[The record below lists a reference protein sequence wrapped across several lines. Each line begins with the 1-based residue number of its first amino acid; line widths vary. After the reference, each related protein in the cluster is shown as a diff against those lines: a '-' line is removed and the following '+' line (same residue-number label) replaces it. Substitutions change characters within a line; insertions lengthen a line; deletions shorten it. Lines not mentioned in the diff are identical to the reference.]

1 MTVNDKGMPPMVPA
15 VPHHVPQ
22 QPMNQLSSTPT
33 KAPVRVDKHI
43 QGAPVE
49 PPPRGAVFNPV
60 TQAEHEVPIEKPPK
74 RQEPDGSQIANI
86 KGQDADSK
94 QVFKLYFSLFRP
106 ILIFLWQIIGYMNYP
121 IC

>member
-1 MTVNDKGMPPMVPA
+1 MSVSDTGMPQMVPA

-33 KAPVRVDKHI
+33 KAPVRVDTPI

-49 PPPRGAVFNPV
+49 PPPRGALFNPI
-60 TQAEHEVPIEKPPK
+60 TQADLEVPIEEPPR
-74 RQEPDGSQIANI
+74 RQEPDGSQIANTNR
-86 KGQDADSK
+86 QDADSK
-94 QVFKLYFSLFRP
+94 QVF
-106 ILIFLWQIIGYMNYP
+106 LWQIIGYLNYP

>member
-1 MTVNDKGMPPMVPA
+1 MTVKDKGMPPMVPA
-15 VPHHVPQ
+15 VPQ

-33 KAPVRVDKHI
+33 KAPVRVDKPI

-60 TQAEHEVPIEKPPK
+60 TQAEHEVPIEKPPN

-106 ILIFLWQIIGYMNYP
+106 AFCILIFLWQIIGYL
-121 IC
+121 IFFF